1 MFVVFNKI
9 LRILTLI
16 LLSTL
21 VSCGGKNH
29 FVAINGATM
38 GTTYLIKV
46 VASPENINSES
57 IKKKIDAILLQVN
70 QDMST
75 YIDDS
80 LISQFNKLDKDKK
93 IRVSFDFIKVLKES
107 NRINALTDGSFD
119 ISVLS
124 TVEKLGFGA
133 HKEQSVLNGSKEV
146 KILNNFGQDQVVIDN
161 NFIYKLKDNIKIDF
175 SSIAKG
181 FAVDKIAGLLDSLG
195 FNSYIVEIGG
205 EIKTKGLNPDDK
217 LWSVAIE
224 KPDPNT
230 RSVLEIIKLNNKAI
244 ATSGSYRN
252 FYINKGKKLTHI
264 VDPATGKSV
273 DSNIVS
279 ATVIGESCMT
289 VDALATAMMIMPPAK
304 SIKIANN
311 NNLAVMIVEEINGA
325 YKIHYSSLFGEYKK

>member
-9 LRILTLI
+9 LRILPFTLLFI
-16 LLSTL
+16 LA
-21 VSCGGKNH
+21 SCGGKNH

-38 GTTYLIKV
+38 GTTYLIKI
-46 VASPENINSES
+46 VAPPEKINSEN
-57 IKKKIDAILLQVN
+57 IKKKAETILLQVN

-75 YIDDS
+75 YINDS
-80 LISQFNKLDKDKK
+80 LISQFNKLNKDKK
-93 IRVSFDFIKVLKES
+93 ISVSVDFIKVLKES
-107 NRINALTDGSFD
+107 NRINELTDGSFD

-133 HKEQSVLNGSKEV
+133 HKEQSVLNSSKEV

-181 FAVDKIAGLLDSLG
+181 FAVDKLAELLDSLG
-195 FNSYIVEIGG
+195 FDSYIVEIGG
-205 EIKTKGLNPDDK
+205 EIKTKGLNPDSK

-224 KPDPNT
+224 KPDPT
-230 RSVLEIIKLNNKAI
+230 KRSVLEIIKLNNKAI

-264 VDPATGKSV
+264 IDPATGKSV

-325 YKIHYSSLFGEYKK
+325 YKIHYSSSFSEYKK